1 MSTRYAHNEDNF
13 NRLLLLRA
21 ASAQS
26 FTLWQLAT
34 LEIMRRNCLFV
45 PHIYIYMGVILLAH
59 PVRGEWHIQRNAN
72 GEAATL
78 YCEKIFKRHFGGV
91 ALLRPVIL

>member
-1 MSTRYAHNEDNF
+1 
-13 NRLLLLRA
+13 
-21 ASAQS
+21 
-26 FTLWQLAT
+26 
-34 LEIMRRNCLFV
+34 
-45 PHIYIYMGVILLAH
+45 MGVILLAH

-72 GEAATL
+72 GEVATL